1 MIDGYCPCFLGSLFF
16 VGFRSLHLLDFT
28 SQIRGSSEAA
38 PCLPLRPPTYDSSVS
53 GQCQDN
59 GCVQGCSPCL
69 RSGARG
75 SLSASAGQI
84 EPLKAPGK
92 LRPLDWGAWEGGEGK
107 FPYHLP
113 SSPAA
118 PSGRVSLVS
127 SSAVYTAV
135 SSIAFSLSV
144 PLCGTQ
150 VAPLQPFSVPQMR
163 SSLLCPPAWP
173 GALLGVSLRMANQS
187 KCRVSDLCVEQL
199 QRATEPGRT
208 EADGR
213 LPQ

>member
-1 MIDGYCPCFLGSLFF
+1 MS
-16 VGFRSLHLLDFT
+16 R
-28 SQIRGSSEAA
+28 
-38 PCLPLRPPTYDSSVS
+38 
-53 GQCQDN
+53 QCQDN

-75 SLSASAGQI
+75 SLSASAGQV

-113 SSPAA
+113 SSPTA

-144 PLCGTQ
+144 PLCGTHPGGSLTTFLGAPDEIF
-150 VAPLQPFSVPQMR
+150 APLPSCLAW
-163 SSLLCPPAWP
+163 SPPGCEP
-173 GALLGVSLRMANQS
+173 ENGKSEQVSHLRPVCGAAGEGS
-187 KCRVSDLCVEQL
+187 
-199 QRATEPGRT
+199 
-208 EADGR
+208 
-213 LPQ
+213 